1 MMQEIKI
8 TANRVG
14 VLIGKGGAT
23 KQELE
28 EKTKTTISI
37 DSTEGLVRVE
47 GEDAVGALRAVEVV
61 TAINRG
67 FSPERA
73 FTLLEDEDLLLDVID
88 LSGMADNPRQ
98 LRPDQGK
105 DHRKRRE
112 VEGTDRA
119 HDRYHD
125 LCLWKNRCAYRPPRT
140 DQGCTRSRGDDPE
153 GCASR
158 SGVFVPGTKKERS
171 KARDAGLLLLNRKGS
186 PLHSSI
192 SSGQKTGSD
201 PPVKLTHE
209 DMRVLEWK

>member
-73 FTLLEDEDLLLDVID
+73 FAMLEDEDLLLDVID

-98 LRPDQGK
+98 LDRIRGRIIGRDGK
-105 DHRKRRE
+105 SREQIEHMTDTMISVFGKTVALIGLPERIKVAREAVEMILKGVPHEAVYSFLERKKRE
-112 VEGTDRA
+112 A
-119 HDRYHD
+119 
-125 LCLWKNRCAYRPPRT
+125 K
-140 DQGCTRSRGDDPE
+140 
-153 GCASR
+153 
-158 SGVFVPGTKKERS
+158 
-171 KARDAGLLLLNRKGS
+171 
-186 PLHSSI
+186 
-192 SSGQKTGSD
+192 
-201 PPVKLTHE
+201 HE
-209 DMRVLEWK
+209 MLDYYY